1 MQTMTDQLQT
11 TISQTLENASPEA
24 LETLFDAGVF
34 EEHLALVLEG
44 VDDSLL
50 EQEINAI
57 LAACN
62 AIPQD
67 EGSYV
72 FPCLE
77 SLRFLMAEITRLLEA
92 GEEPETAQAIEDEF
106 IVFTPSSLTAPST
119 LPDTDG
125 EQLELESTGFQLRK
139 IPFSSIQVVP
149 ANNPR
154 SRTARAG
161 IVRLARNISKRGLQQ
176 PVTVRPN
183 LEQPELVQLVFG
195 YRRMAAI
202 GYAIAQ
208 GWLPEDHD
216 VQCIVRKLNDS
227 QVRLA
232 ALTENEER
240 EEVDMLDQAEGWAR
254 LRLTQTESAIAN
266 AAGLPLT
273 AIKRCLKVAFGVC
286 EEAKSSYR
294 QNTLSWS
301 SLVAFTYGSLAMQ
314 RSYLESVGNS
324 TWKLAP
330 EYVKQAMTV
339 SDFKLANARFT
350 LEEYEAAGGQ
360 LETDLWSSA
369 EGTRLLS
376 SKVIEQL
383 QSAWAN
389 NHARELQAQGFVFV
403 EIRSGDWV
411 WWSEFNRVPRGTE
424 GTGAI
429 IHIRPDWAVDV
440 IEHVIPVQANSSA
453 GTSSSSSN
461 NANGSSTATSQPEE
475 PKLEFTEAGI
485 TLARRTRTAAL
496 QQAILENSDAKL
508 PLALAVLGFLGEQ
521 EIRFKITH
529 LGEVDAITS
538 KVILSE
544 LETYAM
550 QIPNL
555 SFSPSSGLELNSMV
569 RHQPEKRLET
579 FQALL
584 NLAKTDL
591 EHLHRLLIATLIGD
605 FATATDGQLEQR
617 RRKLKVDSLIA
628 ALAAHLGVKGGEA
641 LEVSEEYLKTIGFRK
656 AKLRPYLIAAFGE
669 QLANAL
675 LENPRA
681 KIIAEFLNQK
691 TKLPK
696 DFTPPELSFEGNSGD
711 VVKLEVSIDDFDDE
725 NVTLEE
731 DPDLISEED
740 LSFLEHLEPEQMAS
754 AD

>member
-11 TISQTLENASPEA
+11 TITQTLENASPEA
-24 LETLFDAGVF
+24 LETIFDAGVF

-44 VDDSLL
+44 VDDNLL
-50 EQEINAI
+50 EQEINVI

-62 AIPQD
+62 AILQ
-67 EGSYV
+67 EGGSFV

-77 SLRFLMAEITRLLEA
+77 SLQFLMAEITRLLEA
-92 GEEPETAQAIEDEF
+92 GEEPETAQATEDEF
-106 IVFTPSSLTAPST
+106 IVFNPLSFDAPST
-119 LPDTDG
+119 LPDENS

-154 SRTARAG
+154 SKTSRAG

-176 PVTVRPN
+176 PVTVRSN
-183 LEQPELVQLVFG
+183 LEQPELLQLVFG
-195 YRRMAAI
+195 YRRVAAI

-216 VQCIVRKLNDS
+216 VLCIIRKLNDS

-240 EEVDMLDQAEGWAR
+240 EEVDLLDQAEGWAR

-266 AAGLPLT
+266 AAGLTLT

-286 EEAKSSYR
+286 EEAKTRYR
-294 QNTLSWS
+294 QNTLNWS
-301 SLVAFTYGSLAMQ
+301 ALVSFSYGALELQ
-314 RSYLESVGNS
+314 RNYLESVGNA
-324 TWKLAP
+324 TWKLSA

-389 NHARELQAQGFVFV
+389 NHARELQAQSFAFV

-440 IEHVIPVQANSSA
+440 IEHVVPVQANSNG
-453 GTSSSSSN
+453 GTTSTSN
-461 NANGSSTATSQPEE
+461 PTNGSSSQTSQPEE

-529 LGEVDAITS
+529 LGEVDALTS
-538 KVILSE
+538 KIILAE

-555 SFSPSSGLELNSMV
+555 SFSPSSGLELSSLV

-591 EHLHRLLIATLIGD
+591 ERLHRLLIATLIGD

-628 ALAAHLGVKGGEA
+628 ALATHLGVKGGWNCKGFVSSRLRKKLFLKPHWGHVPQARVPTFTVIPTLHPRKYCA
-641 LEVSEEYLKTIGFRK
+641 LREI
-656 AKLRPYLIAAFGE
+656 LRSNCFA
-669 QLANAL
+669 Q
-675 LENPRA
+675 
-681 KIIAEFLNQK
+681 
-691 TKLPK
+691 
-696 DFTPPELSFEGNSGD
+696 
-711 VVKLEVSIDDFDDE
+711 V
-725 NVTLEE
+725 
-731 DPDLISEED
+731 
-740 LSFLEHLEPEQMAS
+740 
-754 AD
+754 

>member
-1 MQTMTDQLQT
+1 MQTMTDQLQI

-44 VDDSLL
+44 VEDSLL

-57 LAACN
+57 LAACH

-67 EGSYV
+67 EGSFV

-92 GEEPETAQAIEDEF
+92 NEEPETAQATEDEF
-106 IVFTPSSLTAPST
+106 IVFNPSSFSAPSSL
-119 LPDTDG
+119 PDEDS

-154 SRTARAG
+154 SKTSRAG
-161 IVRLARNISKRGLQQ
+161 VVRLARNISKRGLQQ

-195 YRRMAAI
+195 YRRVAAI

-216 VQCIVRKLNDS
+216 VQCIIRKLNDS

-240 EEVDMLDQAEGWAR
+240 EEVDLLDQAEGWAR

-286 EEAKSSYR
+286 EEAKTRYR
-294 QNTLSWS
+294 QNSLTWS
-301 SLVAFTYGSLAMQ
+301 ALVSFSYGALESQ
-314 RSYLESVGNS
+314 RNYLESLGNA
-324 TWKLAP
+324 TWKLSA

-339 SDFKLANARFT
+339 GDFKLANARFT

-389 NHARELQAQGFVFV
+389 NHARVLQEQGFAFV

-440 IEHVIPVQANSSA
+440 IEHVVPVQANSNG
-453 GTSSSSSN
+453 GTTSPSN
-461 NANGSSTATSQPEE
+461 PANGSSTVTSQPKE

-529 LGEVDAITS
+529 LGEVDALTS
-538 KVILSE
+538 KIILSE

-555 SFSPSSGLELNSMV
+555 SFSPSSGLELSSLV

-579 FQALL
+579 FQVLL

-591 EHLHRLLIATLIGD
+591 ERLHRLLIATMIGD
-605 FATATDGQLEQR
+605 FATATDGQFEQR

-628 ALAAHLGVKGGEA
+628 ALAARLGVKGGEA

-675 LENPRA
+675 LENPKA

-691 TKLPK
+691 AKLPK

-711 VVKLEVSIDDFDDE
+711 VVKLEVSIDDFDD
-725 NVTLEE
+725 NDATLEE
-731 DPDLISEED
+731 NPDLISEED
-740 LSFLEHLEPEQMAS
+740 LSFLEPLEPENIAS

>member
-11 TISQTLENASPEA
+11 TITQTLENASPEA

-50 EQEINAI
+50 DQEISAI

-67 EGSYV
+67 EGSFV

-92 GEEPETAQAIEDEF
+92 DEEPETAQATEDEF
-106 IVFTPSSLTAPST
+106 IVFNPSSFIAPST
-119 LPDTDG
+119 LPDENS

-154 SRTARAG
+154 SRTGRAG
-161 IVRLARNISKRGLQQ
+161 VVRLARNISKRGLQQ

-195 YRRMAAI
+195 YRRVVAI

-216 VQCIVRKLNDS
+216 VLCIIRKLNDS

-240 EEVDMLDQAEGWAR
+240 EEVDLLDQAEGWAR

-266 AAGLPLT
+266 AAGLTVT

-286 EEAKSSYR
+286 DEAKTRYR
-294 QNTLSWS
+294 QNTLTWS
-301 SLVAFTYGSLAMQ
+301 ALVSFSYGALELQ
-314 RSYLESVGNS
+314 RNYLESVGNA
-324 TWKLAP
+324 TWKLSA

-440 IEHVIPVQANSSA
+440 IEHVIPVQANSNG
-453 GTSSSSSN
+453 GTTSTSN
-461 NANGSSTATSQPEE
+461 NANGSSTVTSQPEE

-538 KVILSE
+538 KIILSE

-555 SFSPSSGLELNSMV
+555 SFSPSSGLELSSLV

-591 EHLHRLLIATLIGD
+591 ERLHRLLIATLIGD
-605 FATATDGQLEQR
+605 FSTATDGQLEQR

-675 LENPRA
+675 LENPKA

-691 TKLPK
+691 AKLPEG
-696 DFTPPELSFEGNSGD
+696 FTPPELSFEANSGET
-711 VVKLEVSIDDFDDE
+711 VKLEVAADDFDDSDA
-725 NVTLEE
+725 TLEVN
-731 DPDLISEED
+731 PDLISEED
-740 LSFLEHLEPEQMAS
+740 LSFLENLEPEQMAS